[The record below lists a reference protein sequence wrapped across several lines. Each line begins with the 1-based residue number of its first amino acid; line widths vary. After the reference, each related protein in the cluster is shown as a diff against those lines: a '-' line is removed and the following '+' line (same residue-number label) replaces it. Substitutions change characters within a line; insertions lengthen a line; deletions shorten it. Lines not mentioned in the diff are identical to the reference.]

1 MTESDAVKFQ
11 DIVLLEAPDLCRT
24 PVESGSALHG
34 SIEKKKDMSY
44 YYAVRC
50 QCLDAHAA

>member
-50 QCLDAHAA
+50 QCLDALAA